1 MFDKEYHFFLHSI
14 LQNWLYNNVYN
25 FFNITPYFQK
35 KKELE
40 MYRSRFSFLCSREH
54 VSKIITRDRHVT
66 DTIQENHVLILLIL
80 DVSDKIVDGVFS
92 LVL

>member
-1 MFDKEYHFFLHSI
+1 
-14 LQNWLYNNVYN
+14 
-25 FFNITPYFQK
+25 
-35 KKELE
+35 

-80 DVSDKIVDGVFS
+80 DVSDKIVDGMFS